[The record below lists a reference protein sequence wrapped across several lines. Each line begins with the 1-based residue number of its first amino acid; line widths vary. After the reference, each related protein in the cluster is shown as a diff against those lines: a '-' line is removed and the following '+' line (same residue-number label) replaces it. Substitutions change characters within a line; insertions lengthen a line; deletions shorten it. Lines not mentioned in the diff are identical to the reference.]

1 MAPGS
6 FFVPDPD
13 LIVRDREAP
22 YSLYINSS
30 ILEDREH
37 YVRIFKQGEFLSSAE
52 LQSIRD
58 KYNQI
63 YMSENERAIYLKSAC
78 QHFGKK
84 EEEQVVILKNSAL
97 HHLTQIFAVKTGDVS
112 VDIINQTLE
121 GCRQT
126 VEGFVE
132 LVKNYD
138 LNQLHE
144 LIGSLSFHD
153 FYTYDHSINVSMYNI
168 LLYRLMRPDA
178 YEADIVNAGM
188 CGFLHDIGK
197 IKIPNRILNKV
208 GKLTDE
214 EFKQIQLHT
223 IYGKDYLSKDGV
235 KAPPGAK
242 LDLIR
247 EVVFQ
252 HHENYDGTG
261 YPNKLRG
268 EEIHFLARM
277 TAVAD
282 FFDAITTKR
291 SYSEA
296 LTIEEALD
304 LMGRSRGKKLDPFVF
319 DRFVSHM
326 KEKYQIKACAADISA
341 DLDPCQPHMKFKRS
355 G

>member
-1 MAPGS
+1 MAAGT
-6 FFVPDPD
+6 FFVPDPE
-13 LIVRDREAP
+13 LIVRDKDVP

-37 YVRIFKQGEFLSSAE
+37 FVRIFKEGEFLSNSE
-52 LQSIRD
+52 LNSIRE
-58 KYNQI
+58 KYQQV
-63 YMSENERAIYLKSAC
+63 YLSEHDRATYLKAAC
-78 QHFGKK
+78 TGFGKK
-84 EEEQVVILKNSAL
+84 EEEQVLILKNSAL
-97 HHLTQIFAVKTGDVS
+97 HHLTQIFANKTGDVS

-178 YEADIVNAGM
+178 YEEDIVNAGM
-188 CGFLHDIGK
+188 SGFLHDIGK

-214 EFKQIQLHT
+214 EFKMIQLHT
-223 IYGKDYLSKDGV
+223 IYGKDYLSKNGV

-242 LDLIR
+242 IDLIK

-261 YPNKLRG
+261 YPNRLKG

-277 TAVAD
+277 TAVSD

-296 LTIEEALD
+296 LSIEEALD

-319 DRFVSHM
+319 DRFVAHM
-326 KEKYQIKACAADISA
+326 KEKYQIKPCDAAISGE
-341 DLDPCQPHMKFKRS
+341 LDPCQPHMKFKRT